1 MNYNIYTLNNLPLM
15 QKGKIEQINCD
26 KIIKRRLLDLGLTY
40 GSFIVPMLSSASG
53 GLRAFN
59 IRGSL
64 IAIRDE
70 DASSILVSF

>member
-1 MNYNIYTLNNLPLM
+1 MNYNIYTLNSLPLL
-15 QKGKIEQINCD
+15 QEGKIEQINCD
-26 KIIKRRLLDLGLTY
+26 EIIKRRLLDLGLTH
-40 GSFIVPMLSSASG
+40 GSHITPILSSPSG

-64 IAIRDE
+64 IAIRNE